1 MLNDCNNE
9 NDKKINGS
17 NKPKKNIYT
26 FYGRNSFSLFFFSL
40 PLTFTLLVAS
50 IHHFLTAAKKIFI
63 LLFQRNSSPL
73 FLIFRSSS
81 FSVITSVY
89 TLNAVEK
96 KTRLS

>member
-1 MLNDCNNE
+1 MDEIL
-9 NDKKINGS
+9 
-17 NKPKKNIYT
+17 
-26 FYGRNSFSLFFFSL
+26 FRFFFSL

-50 IHHFLTAAKKIFI
+50 ISHFLTAAKKIFI
-63 LLFQRNSSPL
+63 PLFQRNSSPL
-73 FLIFRSSS
+73 FFIFCSSS